1 MKTFKDLKFKPKY
14 NSSEF
19 ADLAQADLRDLY
31 SKAEQAILYFDNGYG
46 CSVLFGEIFFSD
58 GVDTYEL
65 AVLHKGQMEYTSP
78 ITSSVLGYITKEEVT
93 KAMIEIQNLPP
104 KNETTI

>member
-1 MKTFKDLKFKPKY
+1 MKTFKDLKFKPKF

-19 ADLAQADLRDLY
+19 IGLVDIGLRDSY
-31 SKAEQAILYFDNGYG
+31 SKAEQAKLYFDNGYG
-46 CSVLFGEIFFSD
+46 CSVLFGEIFFSN
-58 GVDTYEL
+58 GIDTYEL
-65 AVLHKGQMEYTSP
+65 AVLYKGQMEYTSP

-104 KNETTI
+104 KDETTI